1 MSFSLAVPLLPLAV
15 SHYYLLSLVVT
26 RCVTR
31 CHSLSNCCTTR
42 CHSLYRSLSLVVTR
56 CHSLSFAATR
66 CTARCHSLSLVV
78 TRCHS
83 LPLVVTRCTT
93 GLSFY
98 KRSNIHS
105 FTYQKTLLDA
115 YLLLVFKIV
124 QSLQCTLEVLFYP
137 QFLKN
142 TKFVRIVLNHIQ

>member
-1 MSFSLAVPLLPLAV
+1 M
-15 SHYYLLSLVVT
+15 YLFLSLKGRQSSILWSVLCRFHWLYHCYHSRSVIT
-26 RCVTR
+26 IC
-31 CHSLSNCCTTR
+31 CH
-42 CHSLYRSLSLVVTR
+42 SLSLVVLLVVT
-56 CHSLSFAATR
+56 LYQIVAPLVATR
-66 CTARCHSLSLVV
+66 CTARCHSLSFVV

>member
-1 MSFSLAVPLLPLAV
+1 M
-15 SHYYLLSLVVT
+15 YCVVFIGCT
-26 RCVTR
+26 TA
-31 CHSLSNCCTTR
+31 TTR
-42 CHSLYRSLSLVVTR
+42 CQSLLFVVTR
-56 CHSLSFAATR
+56 CHSLCYSLSLFIKLLHHSFPLVVPLVVT
-66 CTARCHSLSLVV
+66 RCHSLSLVV

-98 KRSNIHS
+98 KRSNVHS

>member
-1 MSFSLAVPLLPLAV
+1 M
-15 SHYYLLSLVVT
+15 YLFLSLKGRQSSILWSVLC
-26 RCVTR
+26 RFHWLYHC
-31 CHSLSNCCTTR
+31 CHSLSLIAICC
-42 CHSLYRSLSLVVTR
+42 HSLSLVVLLVVTLIACCTTS
-56 CHSLSFAATR
+56 CHSLSF
-66 CTARCHSLSLVV
+66 VV

>member
-1 MSFSLAVPLLPLAV
+1 M
-15 SHYYLLSLVVT
+15 YCVVFIGCT
-26 RCVTR
+26 TA
-31 CHSLSNCCTTR
+31 TTR
-42 CHSLYRSLSLVVTR
+42 CQSLLFVVTR
-56 CHSLSFAATR
+56 CHSLCYSLSLFIKLLH
-66 CTARCHSLSLVV
+66 HSLSLVVPLVV

-83 LPLVVTRCTT
+83 LPLVVTRCST